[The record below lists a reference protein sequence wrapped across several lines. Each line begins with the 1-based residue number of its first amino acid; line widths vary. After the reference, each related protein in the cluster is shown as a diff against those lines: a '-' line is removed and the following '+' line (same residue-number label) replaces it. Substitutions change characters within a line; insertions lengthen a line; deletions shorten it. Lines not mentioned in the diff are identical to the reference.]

1 VCARGEIR
9 VALRPE
15 RTLPTVFDKTRDA
28 PPSLLAL
35 KTSR

>member
-1 VCARGEIR
+1 MYARGEIR
-9 VALRPE
+9 VALRPG
-15 RTLPTVFDKTRDA
+15 RTLPTVFDKRDA